1 MPQDTQENGNKKNNL
16 SEANRAIW
24 LVKVPKYLGKLWDKS
39 PSEMEVATIR
49 IQKPAISSEPFKVSL
64 SLTPELMELEPD
76 SPIASE
82 HELKLCKTTEGTN
95 LTGIF
100 STLDNE
106 EQSIEG
112 WITHKMQCLPVYNT
126 QYLKM
131 KEHYLRSAKPP
142 RRVKPLNHIV
152 KNYKPVS
159 SHAHNKDDC
168 KRKDGPKMLSKDNIM
183 DLLFQ
188 AFEKHQYYT
197 LKDLQFITKQSVF
210 VLKAILKDIG
220 DYNKDPAHKKMWELK
235 EEYRHY

>member
-1 MPQDTQENGNKKNNL
+1 
-16 SEANRAIW
+16 
-24 LVKVPKYLGKLWDKS
+24 
-39 PSEMEVATIR
+39 MEVATIR
-49 IQKPAISSEPFKVSL
+49 IQKPAISSEQFKVSL
-64 SLTPELMELEPD
+64 GLTPELMELEPD

-82 HELKLCKTTEGTN
+82 HELKLYERALLAECKAAAKGQTAQPHC
-95 LTGIF
+95 
-100 STLDNE
+100 E
-106 EQSIEG
+106 E
-112 WITHKMQCLPVYNT
+112 
-126 QYLKM
+126 
-131 KEHYLRSAKPP
+131 
-142 RRVKPLNHIV
+142 
-152 KNYKPVS
+152 YKPVS

-168 KRKDGPKMLSKDNIM
+168 KRKDGTKMLSKDNIM

>member
-1 MPQDTQENGNKKNNL
+1 
-16 SEANRAIW
+16 
-24 LVKVPKYLGKLWDKS
+24 
-39 PSEMEVATIR
+39 
-49 IQKPAISSEPFKVSL
+49 
-64 SLTPELMELEPD
+64 MELEPD

-82 HELKLCKTTEGTN
+82 HELKLCKTAEGTN
-95 LTGIF
+95 LTAIF

-106 EQSIEG
+106 EPSMEG

-152 KNYKPVS
+152 NNYKPVS

-168 KRKDGPKMLSKDNIM
+168 KCKDGPKM
-183 DLLFQ
+183 
-188 AFEKHQYYT
+188 
-197 LKDLQFITKQSVF
+197 DLQFITKQSVF

-235 EEYRHY
+235 EEYRRY